1 MGSFTWVNWFIGSF
15 TGFII
20 VFFFPVGQS
29 MGDPKKCLSAAN
41 PIILA

>member
-15 TGFII
+15 TGLLL
-20 VFFFPVGQS
+20 FFFPVGQS